1 MTISVFGL
9 GYVGIVSSACF
20 ARDGLKVIGVDIN
33 KDKVAN
39 INKGIPPII
48 ESGLSELLK
57 SGVENGRIS
66 ATIDI
71 EEAVK
76 KSDVSLISVGTPSR
90 EDGALDLSFVNKV
103 CHDIARV
110 ANDLSKDHC
119 IIIRSTVFPGTT
131 NKLED
136 ELHEKYPNIKLHIAF
151 NPEFLREGT
160 AIQDFD
166 EAAYTVIGSTDE
178 VAIEFT
184 KKLYATIEAPD
195 IVMEPSEGELI
206 KYAANSWHATKIAF
220 ANEIGRI
227 GKFLEI
233 DSRKVMEV
241 LVSDKKLNT
250 SKAYMRPGFAYGGSC
265 LPKDVR
271 AIDYFSKINNIDLPL
286 LSSLADSN
294 QSQIDLATK
303 LVLKSNPKKVGI
315 LGLAFKSGTDDLRE
329 SPAVDLAEKL
339 LSKGIDLKILDHA
352 VQESRLIGS
361 NLDYINSKIP
371 HLSNLIVDDSRQLVE
386 HSDLIVVT
394 HGAAEFR
401 EILEQVKGKVSI
413 LDLSGIIK
421 DQVEYSKYE
430 GIAWS

>member
-20 ARDGLKVIGVDIN
+20 ARDGLKVIGVDVSEE
-33 KDKVAN
+33 KVAN

-48 ESGLSELLK
+48 ESGLTELLK
-57 SGVENGRIS
+57 SGVESGRIS
-66 ATIDI
+66 ATMDI
-71 EEAVK
+71 SDAVK
-76 KSDVSLISVGTPSR
+76 NSDISLISVGTPSR
-90 EDGALDLSFVNKV
+90 EDGALDLSYVNKV
-103 CHDIARV
+103 CHDIAKT
-110 ANDLSKDHC
+110 ANVLKKDHC
-119 IIIRSTVFPGTT
+119 IIIRSTIFPGTT
-131 NKLED
+131 ERLTSEIK
-136 ELHEKYPNIKLHIAF
+136 EKFKDISLHIAF

-160 AIQDFD
+160 AIRDFD
-166 EAAYTVIGSTDE
+166 DAAYTVIGSTDE
-178 VAIEFT
+178 VAIKYT
-184 KKLYATIEAPD
+184 KKLYATIDAPD
-195 IVMEPSEGELI
+195 IVMKPSEAELI

-227 GKFLEI
+227 GKFLDI
-233 DSRKVMEV
+233 DSRRVMEV

-271 AIDYFSKINNIDLPL
+271 AIDYYSKVNNIDLPL
-286 LSSLADSN
+286 MSSLAKSN
-294 QSQIDLATK
+294 QSQIDLATS

-339 LSKGIDLKILDHA
+339 LSKGIDLKILDPA
-352 VQESRLIGS
+352 VQESKLIGS
-361 NLDYINSKIP
+361 NLGYINSKIP
-371 HLSNLIVDDSRQLVE
+371 HLSNLIVNDSKTLVE

-401 EILEQVKGKVSI
+401 EILNHVKGKVAI

-421 DQVEYSKYE
+421 DGVEYSKYE
-430 GIAWS
+430 GIAW

>member
-20 ARDGLKVIGVDIN
+20 ARDGIKVIGVDISEE
-33 KDKVAN
+33 KVEN
-39 INKGIPPII
+39 INRGMPPII
-48 ESGLSELLK
+48 ETGLAELLRN
-57 SGVENGRIS
+57 GVESGRIS
-66 ATIDI
+66 ASTDI
-71 EEAVK
+71 IHAVK
-76 KSDVSLISVGTPSR
+76 NSEVSLISVGTPSR
-90 EDGALDLSFVNKV
+90 VDGALDLSFVNKV
-103 CHDIARV
+103 CHDIAKV
-110 ANDLSKDHC
+110 ADDLGKDHC

-131 NKLED
+131 DRLQK
-136 ELHEKYPNIKLHIAF
+136 ELKEEFKNVSIDIGF
-151 NPEFLREGT
+151 NPEFLREGS
-160 AIQDFD
+160 AIRDFD
-166 EAAYTVIGSTDE
+166 DAAYTIIGSRNET
-178 VAIEFT
+178 AIKLT
-184 KKLYATIEAPD
+184 KKLYATIDAPD
-195 IVMEPSEGELI
+195 IVMDPSEGELI

-220 ANEIGRI
+220 ANEMGRI

-286 LSSLADSN
+286 LASLARSN

-303 LVLKSNPKKVGI
+303 LVLDHKPKKVGI

-329 SPAVDLAEKL
+329 SPAVELSERLLA
-339 LSKGIDLKILDHA
+339 KGVDLKILDHA
-352 VQESRLIGS
+352 VQESRLVGS
-361 NLDYINSKIP
+361 NLGYINSKIP
-371 HLSNLIVDDSRQLVE
+371 HLSKLIVSDSKSLLE
-386 HSDLIVVT
+386 HSELVVVT

-401 EILEQVKGKVSI
+401 EILEQVKGKVKI

-421 DQVEYSKYE
+421 DAAEYSNYE
-430 GIAWS
+430 GIAW